1 MSIETTLFA
10 AADKMRGS
18 MDAGEYKH
26 IALGLLFLRYVSV
39 SFQRLHDRLSADP
52 HSDPEDRDEY
62 TAESIFW
69 VPEKARWSSLTQSAK
84 SPLIGVMIDDAMRAI
99 EAENPSLKGAL
110 PKVFG
115 RESLDK
121 TMLSGLI
128 ELFTNAIKLEGTP
141 ADFDLIGRIYE
152 YCIGEFASSEGKRGG
167 EFYTPKS
174 VVDTL
179 IEMLEPTHGRVY
191 DPCCGTGGFFVQSE
205 RFIAAHQGQKQDI
218 AIYGQERNHTTFGLA
233 RMNLAIR
240 GIFADIQW
248 NSEGTL
254 LRDAFPDE
262 RFDFILANP
271 PFNISDWSGD
281 ILREDVR
288 WKFGAPPVGN
298 ANFAWIQHI
307 HAHLSQKGVAGVV
320 MANGSMS
327 SMSGG
332 EGDIRRALVQGE
344 AVDCMVALP
353 GQLFYGTQIP
363 ACLWILAR
371 DKSNGIARDEKLR
384 DRRGEVLFIDARKM
398 GALVPGS
405 RKQKELS
412 EGEVARIARAYHA
425 WRGEAEAGP
434 YEDEPGFCKA
444 AKLAEI
450 EKHNFVLTPAA
461 MSARARP
468 RRRTK
473 LSRRNSSACWAACA
487 NNLPRGG
494 GWRPRSRRGWGGCC
508 ELQHRDRA
516 HSRTLENGRP

>member
-1 MSIETTLFA
+1 MSIEKTLFA

-26 IALGLLFLRYVSV
+26 IALGLLFLRYVSM
-39 SFQRLHDRLSADP
+39 SFERLHDQLSKDDY
-52 HSDPEDRDEY
+52 SDPEDPDEY
-62 TAESIFW
+62 LAESIFW
-69 VPEKARWSSLTQSAK
+69 VPEKARWSTLAKQSK
-84 SPLIGVMIDDAMRAI
+84 DPKIGIMIDDAMRAI
-99 EAENPSLKGAL
+99 EADNESLKGAL

-115 RESLDK
+115 KESIDR
-121 TMLSGLI
+121 TMLTGLI
-128 ELFTNAIKLEGTP
+128 DLFTNLKMEGSK

-179 IEMLEPTHGRVY
+179 IEMIEPTKGRVY

-205 RFIAAHQGQKQDI
+205 KFIDAHSGQRNDI

-240 GIFADIQW
+240 GIFGDIRW

-254 LRDAFPDE
+254 VKDAFVDE
-262 RFDFILANP
+262 RFDYVLANP
-271 PFNISDWSGD
+271 PFNISDWSGEL
-281 ILREDVR
+281 LREDAR
-288 WKFGAPPVGN
+288 WKYGAPPVGN

-307 HAHLSQKGVAGVV
+307 HHHLSASGIGGVV

-332 EGDIRRALVQGE
+332 EGDIRRALVEGD
-344 AVDCMVALP
+344 AVDAMVALP

-371 DKSNGIARDEKLR
+371 DKSNGIAKDAKLR

-412 EGEVARIARAYHA
+412 EDEIARIATAYHA
-425 WRGEAEAGP
+425 WRGEPDAVD
-434 YEDEPGFCKA
+434 YEDVPGFCKSA
-444 AKLAEI
+444 GKEEI
-450 EKHNFVLTPAA
+450 AKHNFVLTPGRYVGAGAA
-461 MSARARP
+461 EEDDEPFEEKFARLMGELRSQFAE
-468 RRRTK
+468 
-473 LSRRNSSACWAACA
+473 
-487 NNLPRGG
+487 GG
-494 GWRPRSRRGWGGCC
+494 RL
-508 ELQHRDRA
+508 EKEIEDRLGA
-516 HSRTLENGRP
+516 LG

>member
-1 MSIETTLFA
+1 MTIEKTLFA
-10 AADKMRGS
+10 AADKMRGA

-26 IALGLLFLRYVSV
+26 IALGLLFLRYVSI
-39 SFQRLHDRLSADP
+39 SFQRLHDELAEDEYADA
-52 HSDPEDRDEY
+52 EDRDEY
-62 TAESIFW
+62 LARNVFW
-69 VPEKARWSSLTQSAK
+69 VPEKARWSSISK
-84 SPLIGVMIDDAMRAI
+84 SSKNPEIGIMLDDAMREI
-99 EAENPSLKGAL
+99 EAANESLKGAL

-115 RESLDK
+115 KESLDK
-121 TMLSGLI
+121 AMLSGLI
-128 ELFTNAIKLEGTP
+128 DIFTNNIKLDGTP

-174 VVDTL
+174 VVNTL
-179 IEMLEPTHGRVY
+179 IEMIEPTKGRVY

-205 RFIAAHQGQKQDI
+205 KFIEAHQGLKNDI

-240 GIFADIQW
+240 GIFADIRW

-254 LRDAFPDE
+254 LKDAFPDE
-262 RFDFILANP
+262 RFDYVLANP

-281 ILREDVR
+281 LLREDSR
-288 WKFGAPPVGN
+288 WKYGAPPVGN

-307 HAHLSQKGVAGVV
+307 YAHLSSKGIGGVV

-332 EGDIRRALVQGE
+332 EGDIRRALVEGD
-344 AVDCMVALP
+344 AVDAMVALP

-363 ACLWILAR
+363 ACLWILAK
-371 DKSNGIARDEKLR
+371 DKSNGVAKDASLR

-412 EGEVARIARAYHA
+412 EAEVARIAQAYHA
-425 WRGEAEAGP
+425 WRGEPDAGT

-444 AKLAEI
+444 ASMAEI
-450 EKHNFVLTPAA
+450 EKHNFVLTPGRYVGAGAA
-461 MSARARP
+461 EEDGEVFEEKFERLMTNLREQFAEGRKLEAEIEAR
-468 RRRTK
+468 
-473 LSRRNSSACWAACA
+473 LGM
-487 NNLPRGG
+487 LG
-494 GWRPRSRRGWGGCC
+494 
-508 ELQHRDRA
+508 
-516 HSRTLENGRP
+516 